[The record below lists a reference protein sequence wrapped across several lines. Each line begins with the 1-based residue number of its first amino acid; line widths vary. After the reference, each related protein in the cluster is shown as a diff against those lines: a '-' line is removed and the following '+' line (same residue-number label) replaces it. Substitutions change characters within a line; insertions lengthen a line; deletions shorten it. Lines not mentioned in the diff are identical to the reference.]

1 MHAVFVD
8 LSRVVNVHRAYLLV
22 LRRTA
27 EAAGYRYQSRL
38 SIFNACLI
46 FSLILQSN
54 VVLMASLLFFCLQNG
69 IEVDNVEFREV
80 VSVGRTCEQVI
91 EL

>member
-1 MHAVFVD
+1 MP
-8 LSRVVNVHRAYLLV
+8 YLLTCHIHTAYSFV
-22 LRRTA
+22 IRRTA

-38 SIFNACLI
+38 SILNTFL
-46 FSLILQSN
+46 FSSLILQSN
-54 VVLMASLLFFCLQNG
+54 VVLMVSFFLSCLQNG